1 MHPRARQLGGP
12 ERSGVVIGMIVDPI
26 YDSNDVILIADS
38 DTEYCRKTSVEKF
51 PFGRSRTM
59 LDSRSRIGYAPPD
72 PARRACNAKA
82 ANTPNKNTP
91 NTTPMTRNMNI

>member
-1 MHPRARQLGGP
+1 
-12 ERSGVVIGMIVDPI
+12 
-26 YDSNDVILIADS
+26 
-38 DTEYCRKTSVEKF
+38 
-51 PFGRSRTM
+51 M

>member
-1 MHPRARQLGGP
+1 M
-12 ERSGVVIGMIVDPI
+12 IGMIVDPI